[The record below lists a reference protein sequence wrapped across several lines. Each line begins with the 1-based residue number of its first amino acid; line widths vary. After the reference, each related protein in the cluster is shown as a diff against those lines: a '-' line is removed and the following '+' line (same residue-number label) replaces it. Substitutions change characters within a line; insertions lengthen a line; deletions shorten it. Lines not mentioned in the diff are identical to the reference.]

1 MSLFKCAGIKSVRR
15 SAVFTV
21 AVAMILA
28 AGSAFAAETPVP
40 EGPSISGPPLDRP
53 PVIDPDKAEA
63 FWEDLIEE
71 SEEDNDQ
78 LAADNSVPP

>member
-1 MSLFKCAGIKSVRR
+1 
-15 SAVFTV
+15 
-21 AVAMILA
+21 MILV

-40 EGPSISGPPLDRP
+40 ETPPVPERPIGGPPSDRP
-53 PVIDPDKAEA
+53 TIIDEDKTEA
-63 FWEDLIEE
+63 FWENLIEE

>member
-15 SAVFTV
+15 SAVSTV
-21 AVAMILA
+21 AVALILV

-40 EGPSISGPPLDRP
+40 ERPSIGAPPSDRP
-53 PVIDPDKAEA
+53 PVIDEEKAET
-63 FWEDLIEE
+63 FWENLIE

-78 LAADNSVPP
+78 LAADKSVPP